1 MQRLTI
7 WFCLILF
14 LFIPIDN
21 VLAQEAEEDAET
33 VITYYSL
40 GQQSLALS
48 VGLFIPLFFQSF
60 GGDVDATN
68 LSLGGVGSLQWGAHL
83 DNHWLLGLEVGG
95 MFCQSLTKNLLLMLP
110 ITVKASYLFHIFPFE
125 IPVFLGAGISISKYE
140 SQAQVDFMLKPG
152 FSVIW
157 KYSASW
163 GFGLNVVYWWILQ
176 PWVQDTSRSIMGNF
190 LETTM
195 TAKYS
200 F

>member
-1 MQRLTI
+1 M
-7 WFCLILF
+7 
-14 LFIPIDN
+14 
-21 VLAQEAEEDAET
+21 AQEAEEDAET

-48 VGLFIPLFFQSF
+48 VGLFIPLCFQSF
-60 GGDVDATN
+60 GGGVDATN